1 MCETM
6 EIDFV
11 GLHGVCV
18 CVCVLCVCVRACAL
32 CACMCVHA
40 CVCGLVHMG
49 AHFFFS
55 ASAFLFL

>member
-1 MCETM
+1 MCEMM

-18 CVCVLCVCVRACAL
+18 CVCFVCACVRVL
-32 CACMCVHA
+32 
-40 CVCGLVHMG
+40 CGLVHMG